1 MIIIAPLSFSP
12 KPKLVSAS
20 VLVETQ
26 APLHHNSN
34 IANLRKIQ
42 HCSNIFSPGRCRVIP
57 QWLNAIKSR
66 TTTSMS
72 WRCTLTYGRFDRRF
86 ETFLVLTKDYSG
98 RDQPP
103 NHWPDVCG
111 QVILMPKIYKI
122 RLVDEKLWLTG
133 SFFQQNSFLQKFI
146 PDASQNIQSTCLHCW
161 LAEQ

>member
-103 NHWPDVCG
+103 NHWPYVCG
-111 QVILMPKIYKI
+111 QVSLMIHKKYSQFDILMINCFSA
-122 RLVDEKLWLTG
+122 KL
-133 SFFQQNSFLQKFI
+133 FLAKFI
-146 PDASQNIQSTCLHCW
+146 PDALQNTQSIYPHCCLP
-161 LAEQ
+161 EQ